1 MSLPPPGLGGGAA
14 RTGPPP
20 GFGTS
25 NASGLNPPTSAGG
38 IGGGTRNNNGA
49 ASIVKAQIVFLLTTL
64 TDESFE
70 KASKELRD
78 VSLLVTCLFPL
89 IMLADFKTARILQ
102 WARNVLSPSQ
112 QSLHGRQSLHP
123 RVEPTLST
131 I

>member
-38 IGGGTRNNNGA
+38 IGGGTRNNNGTA
-49 ASIVKAQIVFLLTTL
+49 NIVKAQIVFLLTTL
-64 TDESFE
+64 TDESFD

-78 VSLLVTCLFPL
+78 VSLRLPVCFL
-89 IMLADFKTARILQ
+89 
-102 WARNVLSPSQ
+102 
-112 QSLHGRQSLHP
+112 
-123 RVEPTLST
+123 
-131 I
+131 